1 MTFLEIDEKEIKR
14 LRNIKLIAKWFLG
27 IQSIWTILL
36 AFTISYGLKSL
47 IANKGLLVFAI
58 LFFYFTGFWIL
69 TLSIILLKSPDPQ
82 SISSAKTKLIIVFVC
97 GIIPTMIGLLS
108 TLHSIFI
115 K

>member
-1 MTFLEIDEKEIKR
+1 MAFLELDEKEIKR
-14 LRNIKLIAKWFLG
+14 LRSFKLIAKWFLA
-27 IQSIWTILL
+27 IQSIWIILL
-36 AFTISYGLKSL
+36 AFTISYGLKAMIVSKPSL
-47 IANKGLLVFAI
+47 ALAI

-69 TLSIILLKSPDPQ
+69 TLRIIVKSSDTR

-97 GIIPTMIGLLS
+97 GTIPTMIGLLS